1 MDANPGFD
9 VATPRDARLAE
20 ISAAIRSGSYA
31 PAPEAVAESLV
42 GWIATP
48 EQFDRPVKFF
58 SVPVDRNNTETTETH
73 EKDHQTRR

>member
-1 MDANPGFD
+1 MDTNPGFD
-9 VATPRDARLAE
+9 VGSPRAARLAE
-20 ISAAIRSGSYA
+20 ISAAIRSGTYA

-48 EQFDRPVKFF
+48 DQFDRPVKFF
-58 SVPVDRNNTETTETH
+58 SDPVDRNNTETVQTR